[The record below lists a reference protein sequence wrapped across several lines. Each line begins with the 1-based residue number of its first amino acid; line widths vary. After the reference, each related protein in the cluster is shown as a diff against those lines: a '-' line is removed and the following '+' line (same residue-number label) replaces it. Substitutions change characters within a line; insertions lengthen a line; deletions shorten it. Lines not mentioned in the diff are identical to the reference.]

1 MRVMLDSNVLISAL
15 IFNSEH
21 INKAIEAASQEGNRL
36 LLPVY
41 IIDEVRHVIEL
52 KWPNRLGDFDLFLEL
67 LDFEEVDTLEEADG
81 TEFSIRDDKDRPVVL
96 SAIAGKADVLLTGDK
111 DFIDVEVPNL
121 RIMHPVRF
129 ASELGFLE

>member
-1 MRVMLDSNVLISAL
+1 MLDSNVLISAL